1 MPTHWKIS
9 SMIFN
14 EPASSNNSVVG
25 ISVRIQRH
33 LISNFFCLLQNYLI
47 VFLLR
52 FRGYFNHK
60 YCLHHFSAWVS
71 MILFLIQWCFLIA
84 LINVIV
90 YKYVFI
96 DTWRLHLLIGI
107 LDLPRSH
114 WRRASSF
121 SIGSKPERKY
131 QNFWPLFFQLLWQN
145 FKFTSKHF
153 RK

>member
-47 VFLLR
+47 VF
-52 FRGYFNHK
+52 
-60 YCLHHFSAWVS
+60 YCVLGVTLITSTVCIILVHESAWYYS
-71 MILFLIQWCFLIA
+71 FTNDAFKS
-84 LINVIV
+84 INVIV

-131 QNFWPLFFQLLWQN
+131 QNFWPLFSVARAKVQTH
-145 FKFTSKHF
+145 K
-153 RK
+153 

>member
-47 VFLLR
+47 VFLMR

-60 YCLHHFSAWVS
+60 YCLHHISAWVS
-71 MILFLIQWCFLIA
+71 MILFLIQWCFLIDKCDCLQVWFHWYLKTSFVDRNTWY
-84 LINVIV
+84 LII
-90 YKYVFI
+90 
-96 DTWRLHLLIGI
+96 
-107 LDLPRSH
+107 PRSH

-131 QNFWPLFFQLLWQN
+131 QNFWPLFSVAMAKVQIH
-145 FKFTSKHF
+145 K
-153 RK
+153 

>member
-1 MPTHWKIS
+1 MKCQTVEKIS

-33 LISNFFCLLQNYLI
+33 LISIFLLAAELSNC
-47 VFLLR
+47 FLLR

-60 YCLHHFSAWVS
+60 YCLHHISAWVS

-107 LDLPRSH
+107 LDLPRSQ

-131 QNFWPLFFQLLWQN
+131 QNFWPLFSVAMAKVQIH
-145 FKFTSKHF
+145 K
-153 RK
+153 